1 MTNIKIFPKV
11 YVGFQGRR
19 AEDEIPLGFL
29 TPYTDDAAGQKRRDT
44 VDNWARG
51 YGHAKTFNSI
61 ELDNEPMIGFEVGRS
76 IRRSGGW
83 NGSGASYVRV
93 KDPRGFEL
101 EITIENLVMIMND
114 NLIDNGEIMAEC
126 VWGREG
132 NRNILLPTNSEPYK
146 ASKQMAKSLSEVIS
160 LKEVKPGD
168 TIKLLDGTEG
178 VYLGGMVSLYKEP
191 YYRRETGLKVSNKR
205 YVMREGD
212 KLVGRTTLKVSEIV
226 NKVEKKLTP
235 AEIETIVKNLVVK
248 DLNACTDE
256 SYSSSG
262 HVRMWTCKEK
272 VDVQVYVEKEKTL
285 DEVKAFENDS
295 VLVFATGKQGQ
306 QLVLRDSGYD
316 YGKTIGDQRQYYDYS
331 SRQYKQVQTDGAI
344 GIKVAHRSTNVSYNR
359 ENYSH
364 IDLADIDKFY
374 VFETIVK
381 TASGVEIPILA

>member
-19 AEDEIPLGFL
+19 GQDEVPLGFL
-29 TPYTDDAAGQKRRDT
+29 TPHTDDAAGQKRRDT

-51 YGHAKTFNSI
+51 YGHSKTFNSV

-101 EITIENLVMIMND
+101 EITIENLVMIMTG
-114 NLIDNGEIMAEC
+114 NLIDNGEIMTEC
-126 VWGREG
+126 VWGRDG
-132 NRNILLPTNSEPYK
+132 NRNILLPTNSEPYR

-178 VYLGGMVSLYKEP
+178 VYLGGMHALYKES

-205 YVMREGD
+205 YVLREGD

-226 NKVEKKLTP
+226 NKVEKKLTS
-235 AEIETIVKNLVVK
+235 AEIETIVKDIVAK
-248 DLNACTDE
+248 DPVACSDNAYTT
-256 SYSSSG
+256 SG
-262 HVRMWTCKEK
+262 HVKMWMCKEK
-272 VDVQVYVEKEKTL
+272 FELQVHVEKEKTL
-285 DEVKAFENDS
+285 DEVKTFSDDS
-295 VLVFATGKQGQ
+295 VLVFVTGKQGQ
-306 QLVLRDSGYD
+306 QIVLHESGYN

-331 SRQYKQVQTDGAI
+331 SHQYKQVQTDGAI
-344 GIKVAHRSTNVSYNR
+344 GLKVAYRNTNVKYDR
-359 ENYSH
+359 ENYTH

-374 VFETIVK
+374 VFETTVK